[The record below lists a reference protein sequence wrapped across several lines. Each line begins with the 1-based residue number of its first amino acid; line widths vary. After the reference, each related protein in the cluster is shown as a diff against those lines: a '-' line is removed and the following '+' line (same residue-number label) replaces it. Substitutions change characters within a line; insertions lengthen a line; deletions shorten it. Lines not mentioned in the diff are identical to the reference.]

1 MWSNLSEDIIVDN
14 DSYSDLNPQNS
25 NEWAITLNNNIEKCD
40 FKLINVLSKYIDE
53 SRKSIGVGQLIGS
66 MSSSSSTSNL
76 SEELKQSSLK
86 KLTSNR
92 VMDLS
97 VNMMETA
104 ANKMKMLNLNDPT
117 ILPLDKPFLDYIMNV
132 YIYIYIYIYC

>member
-1 MWSNLSEDIIVDN
+1 LSEDIIVDN
-14 DSYSDLNPQNS
+14 DSYSDLNPHNS
-25 NEWAITLNNNIEKCD
+25 NEWGITLNNNIEKCD
-40 FKLINVLSKYIDE
+40 FKLINALNKYIDE
-53 SRKSIGVGQLIGS
+53 SRKSIGVSQLIGS
-66 MSSSSSTSNL
+66 MSSSSLASNI

-97 VNMMETA
+97 ANMMETA
-104 ANKMKMLNLNDPT
+104 ANKMKMLNINDPT

-132 YIYIYIYIYC
+132 

>member
-1 MWSNLSEDIIVDN
+1 MDN

-25 NEWAITLNNNIEKCD
+25 NEWAITLNNNIDKCD
-40 FKLINVLSKYIDE
+40 FKLINSLGKFIDE

-66 MSSSSSTSNL
+66 MSASSSVGSNL

-97 VNMMETA
+97 ANMMETA
-104 ANKMKMLNLNDPT
+104 ASSMKMLNLNDPT
-117 ILPLDKPFLDYIMNV
+117 ILPLDKQFLDYIMNV
-132 YIYIYIYIYC
+132 YIYFIF